1 MKLTAILLATT
12 LLTGCAT
19 GCQRSCVFGFG
30 PGNPIF
36 NTVADAADRD
46 DACQTRT
53 HSSLTGAR
61 LKPDGHQPPEFCR
74 YRGRNQTNLEIYDR
88 SGRYIGRVRS
98 N

>member
-1 MKLTAILLATT
+1 MKLLFTLLAS
-12 LLTGCAT
+12 LALTGCAST
-19 GCQRSCVFGFG
+19 CERSCILGFG
-30 PGNPIF
+30 PGNPMF
-36 NTVADAADRD
+36 NAMADSADRD

-61 LKPDGHQPPEFCR
+61 LKPDGHVPPEFCR